1 MSGERSFTLETRV
14 NGRSYTLEVGA
25 NELLLGVLR
34 DRLGLTATKPS
45 CHIQYCGACTV
56 LLDGLPVSACCTLA
70 WEARGR
76 RVETAEGLAVAGRLH
91 PLQQAFIDHFATQC
105 GYCTPG
111 MLMALRALLDEE
123 PRPTERQVRENLKG
137 NICRCT
143 GYHAIVEAAL
153 AAAGTMA
160 STGGKA

>member
-1 MSGERSFTLETRV
+1 MSGERAFTLETRV

-34 DRLGLTATKPS
+34 DRLGLAATKPS

-76 RVETAEGLAVAGRLH
+76 HVETAEGLAVAGRLH
-91 PLQQAFIDHFATQC
+91 PLQQAFMDHFATQC
-105 GYCTPG
+105 GYCAPG

-123 PRPTERQVRENLKG
+123 PRPTERQIRENLKG

-153 AAAGTMA
+153 AAAGKMA
-160 STGGKA
+160 SMGGEA

>member
-1 MSGERSFTLETRV
+1 MSSERMFTLETAV
-14 NGRSYTLEVGA
+14 NGRSYAFEVGA

-123 PRPTERQVRENLKG
+123 PRPTERQIRENLKG

-143 GYHAIVEAAL
+143 GYHAIVEAAH
-153 AAAGTMA
+153 AAAETMA